1 MTKGTF
7 VQLSAASAVLFGAVN
22 AAEAGV
28 VATPIYL
35 NTATLQFGYDFFNDY
50 GVFGAVAMDGPVS
63 YSSPIYGSGLLT
75 QFTAQGFDLTIN
87 STAQANGQS
96 FTIIQY
102 FSVTDA
108 VNYSLIGGAA
118 ANGVHR
124 VQMRRITGTQF
135 GVPTGPAVFD
145 TGNYVSSGFD
155 FAGTI
160 DVGNYY
166 IQLEFSRSGPT
177 NAQLFDLDFTPV
189 PAPGAVALLG
199 LAGLA
204 GGRRR
209 RA

>member
-1 MTKGTF
+1 MSVNPIHSRAATAAVVLGIA
-7 VQLSAASAVLFGAVN
+7 AASAH
-22 AAEAGV
+22 AGV
-28 VATPIYL
+28 VATPTYL
-35 NTATLQFGYDFFNDY
+35 NVAVLQFASNNTPPWDY
-50 GVFGAVAMDGPVS
+50 GESGVAMNGPVS

-75 QFTAQGFDLTIN
+75 QFTSQGFELTIN
-87 STAQANGQS
+87 STAQANNQS

-118 ANGVHR
+118 ASGSHR
-124 VQMRRITGTQF
+124 VQMRRITGMQS

-145 TGNYVSSGFD
+145 TGNYVSSGFN

-166 IQLEFSRSGPT
+166 IQLEFGRTGAT

-189 PAPGAVALLG
+189 PAPGA
-199 LAGLA
+199 LAVLCTVGFI
-204 GGRRR
+204 RRR
-209 RA
+209 RR